1 MMGNGDFDLTHK
13 KILECGK
20 KIFKEKGAVQEVL
33 FYYRL
38 YSPYFPRSCSI
49 FSFFDYFD
57 E

>member
-1 MMGNGDFDLTHK
+1 MKQVK
-13 KILECGK
+13 KNFL
-20 KIFKEKGAVQEVL
+20 KERKVNGAVQEV
-33 FYYRL
+33 YYRL